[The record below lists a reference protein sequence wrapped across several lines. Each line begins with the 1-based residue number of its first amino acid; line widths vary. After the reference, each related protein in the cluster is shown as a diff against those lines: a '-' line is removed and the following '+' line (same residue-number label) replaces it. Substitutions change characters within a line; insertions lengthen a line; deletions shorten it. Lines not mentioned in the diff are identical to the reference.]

1 MGHWAGHILGFLGG
15 IVSTLPPS
23 RKQPAPKVSV
33 FQETTDREVDMTIFA
48 LFS

>member
-1 MGHWAGHILGFLGG
+1 MGRVAGHIFGVFRGNSLN
-15 IVSTLPPS
+15 SPPS